1 MLFCQRALTERRTL
15 SGGGAPQRG
24 NLRLLEDGSECGG
37 ALESD
42 VVFTETAGEGR
53 SEDGERA
60 VVSRGAD
67 RKANT
72 RVGGGALER
81 GHCASFERLAQLG
94 DALSVVGAEAILVE
108 AAELVE
114 SQAAKGRRSVN
125 GRRHKS
131 EHSG

>member
-1 MLFCQRALTERRTL
+1 M
-15 SGGGAPQRG
+15 
-24 NLRLLEDGSECGG
+24 
-37 ALESD
+37 D
-42 VVFTETAGEGR
+42 VVPRKTAGEGR

-125 GRRHKS
+125 GR
-131 EHSG
+131 

>member
-1 MLFCQRALTERRTL
+1 MRTL
-15 SGGGAPQRG
+15 WG
-24 NLRLLEDGSECGG
+24 GG
-37 ALESD
+37 ALELRDFRLFKNGRERGDALVMD
-42 VVFTETAGEGR
+42 VVPRKTAGEGR

-94 DALSVVGAEAILVE
+94 DALSVVGAGSRGSDAT
-108 AAELVE
+108 ELVIA
-114 SQAAKGRRSVN
+114 QAAKGMRDNVN
-125 GRRHKS
+125 GR
-131 EHSG
+131 